1 MGWDTT
7 PKLRAKVFH
16 DTNGKMKKDKEG
28 VWIISDREAEVLN
41 KTEKMEKMKKLH
53 EEELDLYIRKSFDY
67 GSKPIE
73 ETGTVGLLVRILD
86 KVHRAL
92 HLSEDGRI
100 AMVTDENLRDT
111 LMDISNYANMTII
124 EEDRHRNVSNPISEG
139 V

>member
-1 MGWDTT
+1 M
-7 PKLRAKVFH
+7 V
-16 DTNGKMKKDKEG
+16 
-28 VWIISDREAEVLN
+28 N
-41 KTEKMEKMKKLH
+41 KTEKMKKLH
-53 EEELDLYIRKSFDY
+53 EEELDLYIRKSLDY

-92 HLSEDGRI
+92 RLSEDGRM

-111 LMDISNYANMTII
+111 LMDISNYANMAII
-124 EEDRHRNVSNPISEG
+124 EEDKHRNVSNPISEG